1 MKLLLSRIAEFIV
14 PSDQAPSDKA
24 PSAQA
29 PSNQAAT
36 GQYDGRAMA
45 QGYSIDSRTVQPG
58 ELFFAV
64 KGERLDGHD
73 FVEQALGRGAIAAVV
88 EKRQRARYSSSA
100 SLLAVDDT
108 LVALQT
114 LATAVRKIWGKT
126 AIAITG
132 SMGKTTTK
140 EAMAH
145 LLAIKYRVH
154 RTKGNFN
161 NHFGLP
167 LGLLT
172 LEPEYDVAVVEMGMS
187 HPGEIS
193 ALARIALPN
202 HAVVTNVA
210 PVHLE
215 SFDSIAGIARAK
227 YELIEALPHGGTAVL
242 NADDEYVSQFG
253 RNFKGKVVMF
263 GVKPAA
269 HVQARVPAR
278 VPADVR
284 AENIEVL
291 GPEGTRFDLVSHG
304 MRQPVRSPLLGKHN
318 MYNVLAAAAVA
329 LEHGITPSE
338 IAAALPSLEPADK
351 RGQVVQVGNIT
362 VLYDCYNS
370 SPKALMAAVDTLAAM
385 PARRRIVA
393 AGEMLE
399 LGATG
404 EQLHREC
411 GRYMAR
417 NAAGSQARSKIDFLL
432 GVRGLAKPMVEAACE
447 AGMKAEFV
455 ATPEEAGEWLARE
468 TREGDVVLLKASR
481 GVKLE
486 KALETWQ
493 RNSGDRNAPCA
504 GN

>member
-1 MKLLLSRIAEFIV
+1 MRLSLSRIGEFL
-14 PSDQAPSDKA
+14 QAS
-24 PSAQA
+24 
-29 PSNQAAT
+29 
-36 GQYDGRAMA
+36 GQYDGQGTA
-45 QGYSIDSRTVQPG
+45 QGYSIDSRTLQAG
-58 ELFFAV
+58 EVFFAV

-88 EKRQRARYSSSA
+88 QRGELARYA
-100 SLLAVDDT
+100 KPAGLLAVDDT
-108 LVALQT
+108 LIALQT

-126 AIAITG
+126 AIGVTG

-145 LLAIKYRVH
+145 LLATKYRVH

-172 LEPEYDVAVVEMGMS
+172 LEPEYDLAVVEMGMS
-187 HPGEIS
+187 HAGEIA

-202 HAVVTNVA
+202 EGVVTNVA

-242 NADDEYVSQFG
+242 NADDEYVCQFG
-253 RNFKGKVVMF
+253 RDFKGKVVMF
-263 GVKPAA
+263 GMSAKGC
-269 HVQARVPAR
+269 

-284 AENIEVL
+284 AENIEMV
-291 GPEGTRFDLVSHG
+291 GTGGTRFDLVSDG
-304 MRQPVRSPLLGKHN
+304 VRQAVQSPLLGRHN
-318 MYNVLAAAAVA
+318 VYNVLAAAAIA

-338 IAAALPSLEPADK
+338 IAAALPSLQAADK
-351 RGQVVQVGNIT
+351 RGQVVQVGNIA

-370 SPKALMAAVDTLAAM
+370 SPKALMAAVNTLTAM
-385 PARRRIVA
+385 PAGRRIVV

-404 EQLHREC
+404 EELHREC
-411 GRYMAR
+411 GRHI
-417 NAAGSQARSKIDFLL
+417 AASKVDFLL
-432 GVRGLAKPMVEAACE
+432 GVRGLAQVMVEAARE
-447 AGMKAEFV
+447 GGMKAEFV
-455 ATPEEAGEWLARE
+455 AAPEEAGEWLARE
-468 TREGDVVLLKASR
+468 SRDGDVVLLKASR

-486 KALETWQ
+486 KALEKWKQKRGIPTA
-493 RNSGDRNAPCA
+493 SPTL
-504 GN
+504 

>member
-1 MKLLLSRIAEFIV
+1 VKLLLSRIAEFV
-14 PSDQAPSDKA
+14 S
-24 PSAQA
+24 
-29 PSNQAAT
+29 AT
-36 GQYDGRAMA
+36 GQYDGHATA
-45 QGYSIDSRTVQPG
+45 QGYSIDSRTVQAG

-73 FVEQALGRGAIAAVV
+73 FVEQAMSRGAIGAVV
-88 EKRQRARYSSSA
+88 RKDQLARYSSISGPA
-100 SLLAVDDT
+100 GLLAVDDT

-126 AIAITG
+126 AIGVTG

-145 LLAIKYRVH
+145 LLAIRYRVH

-172 LEPEYDVAVVEMGMS
+172 LEPEYDLAVVEMGMS

-202 HAVVTNVA
+202 QAVVTNVA

-215 SFDSIAGIARAK
+215 SFDSIAGIARGK

-253 RNFKGKVVMF
+253 RDFKGKVVLF
-263 GVKPAA
+263 GLKAA
-269 HVQARVPAR
+269 V

-291 GPEGTRFDLVSHG
+291 GAEGTRFDLVSYEV
-304 MRQPVRSPLLGKHN
+304 RQLVQSPLLGKHN
-318 MYNVLAAAAVA
+318 VYNVLAAAAVA

-338 IAAALPSLEPADK
+338 IAAALPSLQPADK
-351 RGQVVQVGNIT
+351 RGQVVQLGNIT

-370 SPKALMAAVDTLAAM
+370 SPKALMAALDTLAAM
-385 PARRRIVA
+385 PARRRIVV

-399 LGATG
+399 LGPTG
-404 EQLHREC
+404 EELHREC
-411 GRYMAR
+411 GRYI
-417 NAAGSQARSKIDFLL
+417 AGSKLDFLL
-432 GVRGLAKPMVEAACE
+432 GVRGLAKPMVEAARDS
-447 AGMKAEFV
+447 GMKAEF
-455 ATPEEAGEWLARE
+455 AGTPEEAGEWLARE

-486 KALETWQ
+486 TALETWRQ
-493 RNSGDRNAPCA
+493 RSGT
-504 GN
+504 

>member
-1 MKLLLSRIAEFIV
+1 MNLSLSRIADFT
-14 PSDQAPSDKA
+14 
-24 PSAQA
+24 
-29 PSNQAAT
+29 AA
-36 GQYDGRAMA
+36 GGDYDPRALA
-45 QGYSIDSRTVQPG
+45 QGYSIDSRTVQSG

-73 FVEQALGRGAIAAVV
+73 FVEQALANGAVGAIVR
-88 EKRQRARYSSSA
+88 KDQLTRYPA
-100 SLLAVDDT
+100 KTGLLAVDDT

-114 LATAVRKIWGKT
+114 LATAVRKLWGKT

-145 LLAIKYRVH
+145 LLSSRHRVH
-154 RTKGNFN
+154 RSKGNLN

-172 LEPEYDVAVVEMGMS
+172 LEPEYDLAVIEMGMS
-187 HPGEIS
+187 HAGEIA

-202 HAVVTNVA
+202 EGVVTSVG

-215 SFDSIAGIARAK
+215 YFDSIAGIARAK
-227 YELIEALPHGGTAVL
+227 YELVEAIPHGGTVVL
-242 NADDEYVSQFG
+242 NGDDEYVCQFG
-253 RNFKGKVVMF
+253 RDFKGKVILF
-263 GVKPAA
+263 GLKTTAA
-269 HVQARVPAR
+269 
-278 VPADVR
+278 VR

-291 GPEGTRFDLVSHG
+291 GLEGTRFDLICQG
-304 MRQPVRSPLLGKHN
+304 LRQTVRSPLLGTHN
-318 MYNVLAAAAVA
+318 VYNVLAAAAVA

-338 IAAALPSLEPADK
+338 IAAILPSLEPGDK

-362 VLYDCYNS
+362 VLNDCYNS

-385 PARRRIVA
+385 PARRRIVV

-404 EQLHREC
+404 EQIHRES
-411 GRYMAR
+411 GRYI
-417 NAAGSQARSKIDFLL
+417 AGKNVDFLL
-432 GVRGLAKPMVEAACE
+432 GVRGLAMPMIEAALA
-447 AGMKAEFV
+447 AGLKAKFV
-455 ATPEEAGEWLARE
+455 ATPEEAGDWLARE
-468 TREGDVVLLKASR
+468 TREGDVVLLKGSR

-486 KALETWQ
+486 KTLESWKQ
-493 RNSGDRNAPCA
+493 NSNSHSQAPSK
-504 GN
+504 N

>member
-1 MKLLLSRIAEFIV
+1 MKLLLSRIAEFLT
-14 PSDQAPSDKA
+14 
-24 PSAQA
+24 
-29 PSNQAAT
+29 AT

-45 QGYSIDSRTVQPG
+45 HGYSIDSRAVQPG

-73 FVEQALGRGAIAAVV
+73 FVEQALGQGAIAAVV
-88 EKRQRARYSSSA
+88 RKDQLARYSNPVG
-100 SLLAVDDT
+100 LLAVDDA

-114 LATAVRKIWGKT
+114 LATAIRKIWGKT
-126 AIAITG
+126 AIGITG

-154 RTKGNFN
+154 RTRGNFN

-172 LEPEYDVAVVEMGMS
+172 LEPEYDIAVVEMGMS

-202 HAVVTNVA
+202 QAVVTNVA

-242 NADDEYVSQFG
+242 NADDEYVGQFG
-253 RNFKGKVVMF
+253 RDFKGKVVMF
-263 GVKPAA
+263 GLTPT
-269 HVQARVPAR
+269 
-278 VPADVR
+278 ADVR

-291 GPEGTRFDLVSHG
+291 GPEGTRFDLVSREV
-304 MRQPVRSPLLGKHN
+304 RQSVHSPLLGKHN
-318 MYNVLAAAAVA
+318 VYNVLAAAAVA
-329 LEHGITPSE
+329 LEHRITPSE
-338 IAAALPSLEPADK
+338 IAGALPSIQPADK
-351 RGQVVQVGNIT
+351 RGQVVQLGNIT

-385 PARRRIVA
+385 PARRRIVV

-399 LGATG
+399 LGPTG
-404 EQLHREC
+404 EQLHRDC
-411 GRYMAR
+411 GRYMA
-417 NAAGSQARSKIDFLL
+417 ASKLDFLL
-432 GVRGLAKPMVEAACE
+432 GVRGLAQQMVEAAGE
-447 AGMKAEFV
+447 ASMKAEFV
-455 ATPEEAGEWLARE
+455 ATPEEAGEWLVRE
-468 TREGDVVLLKASR
+468 AREGDVVLLKASR

-486 KALETWQ
+486 KALEAWQ
-493 RNSGDRNAPCA
+493 RKSGIPSASGA

>member
-1 MKLLLSRIAEFIV
+1 MKLPLFRIAEFISADGGR
-14 PSDQAPSDKA
+14 SD
-24 PSAQA
+24 
-29 PSNQAAT
+29 
-36 GQYDGRAMA
+36 GGMMA

-73 FVEQALGRGAIAAVV
+73 FVGQALERGAIAAVV
-88 EKRQRARYSSSA
+88 EKRQLARYSGTA
-100 SLLAVDDT
+100 PLLGVDDT

-126 AIAITG
+126 AIGVTG

-145 LLAIKYRVH
+145 LLSIRHRVH

-172 LEPEYDVAVVEMGMS
+172 LEPEYDLAVVEMGMS
-187 HPGEIS
+187 HAGEIA

-202 HAVVTNVA
+202 QAVITNVA

-227 YELIEALPHGGTAVL
+227 YELIEALPHGGAAVL

-253 RNFKGKVVMF
+253 RDFKGKVVFF
-263 GVKPAA
+263 GM
-269 HVQARVPAR
+269 RST
-278 VPADVR
+278 ADVR
-284 AENIEVL
+284 AENIEAL
-291 GPEGTRFDLVSHG
+291 GPAGTRFDLVAHEL
-304 MRQPVRSPLLGKHN
+304 RQPVQSPLLGTHN
-318 MYNVLAAAAVA
+318 VYNVLAAAAIA
-329 LEHGITPSE
+329 IEHGITPSE
-338 IAAALPSLEPADK
+338 IAAELPSLQPADK
-351 RGQVVQVGNIT
+351 RGQVVQLGNIT

-370 SPKALMAAVDTLAAM
+370 SPKALMAAVDTLAEM
-385 PARRRIVA
+385 PSRRRIVV

-399 LGATG
+399 LGPTG

-411 GRYMAR
+411 GQYIAE
-417 NAAGSQARSKIDFLL
+417 KKLDFLL
-432 GVRGLAKPMVEAACE
+432 GVRGLAKPMVEAASA
-447 AGMKAEFV
+447 AGMTAEFV

-468 TREGDVVLLKASR
+468 TREGDAVLLKASR

-486 KALETWQ
+486 KALETWKQ
-493 RNSGDRNAPCA
+493 KSGIA
-504 GN
+504 GVTGA